1 MQAQEKHK
9 ITLRWDKSVQAVLAD
24 GYDVN
29 YGARSIKYEVERRV
43 VNQLAAAN
51 EEGTIGKGSIV
62 EITASVDNKQAVPE
76 IKLKIDNSKSK
87 TRILPKNIFF

>member
-1 MQAQEKHK
+1 MK
-9 ITLRWDKSVQAVLAD
+9 WDKSVQAVLAD

-51 EEGTIGKGSIV
+51 EEGAIGKGSIV
-62 EITASVDNKQAVPE
+62 EITTSVDNEQTVPE
-76 IKLKIDNSKSK
+76 IKLKIDNSKLK
-87 TRILPKNIFF
+87 TRIFPKNTFF